1 VIEQPAGIEPVS
13 LVKRVVTG
21 LLFAVFVF
29 GSIGAGNSWFV
40 LPVAC
45 AVIAGIAAH
54 EFSRVTRPDMA
65 RIPYL
70 TGITLAVL
78 LPVATAF
85 GRLYIETDPVLG
97 QGGLIGLAVPVYL
110 ATGATFVYAT
120 WASVTPTSR
129 IADAAF
135 SLFGALYIGLPLAFL
150 VLIREMQMGGYI
162 AATIILAVA
171 ASDVFAYFAGSL
183 FGRHKLAP
191 AISPKKSWEG
201 LIAGIV
207 GSVGVWWLLA
217 GIIHADFGF
226 WVALV
231 LGSITALAGL
241 MGDLFESRIKR
252 EAGVKDSGNCL
263 PGHGGMLDR
272 IDASLAALS
281 LAFMLIST
289 VGVQLGV
296 VTL

>member
-1 VIEQPAGIEPVS
+1 MIEQPAGIEPVS
-13 LVKRVVTG
+13 LMKRAVTG
-21 LLFAVFVF
+21 VLFAVVVF
-29 GSIGAGNSWFV
+29 GSIALGNQYFV
-40 LPVAC
+40 LPAVA
-45 AVIAGIAAH
+45 AVVGGIAAH
-54 EFSRVTRPDMA
+54 EFNRMTRPDMA
-65 RIPYL
+65 RFPYTIGVL
-70 TGITLAVL
+70 LAVL
-78 LPVATAF
+78 LPIVTAF
-85 GRLYIETDPVLG
+85 GRLYVETDPLLG

-110 ATGATFVYAT
+110 VAGAIFLLTT
-120 WASVTPTSR
+120 WASATPSAR
-129 IADAAF
+129 IADAAL
-135 SLFGALYIGLPLAFL
+135 SLFGALYIGIPLAFL

-162 AATIILAVA
+162 AATVIFAVGL
-171 ASDVFAYFAGSL
+171 SDVFAYFAGSL

-207 GSVGVWWLLA
+207 GAVLAWWLLA
-217 GIIHADFGF
+217 GVIHADFGLV
-226 WVALV
+226 VAIV

-252 EAGVKDSGNCL
+252 EAGVKDSGTIL

-281 LAFMLIST
+281 LAFMLLST